1 MYVTEGEKMNNTKQC
16 TKCKFVLI
24 LSQFT
29 KDKRTSD
36 GLDHWCKECK
46 SKANSK
52 WHKDP
57 KNHER
62 RKKAWVINSA
72 NAIKNNP
79 QRKASAYIRRRNKYI
94 IKNIETVS
102 DEVCIDQLGVD
113 RNTFKVHI
121 ESNFEKG
128 MTWQNHGAW
137 HQEHNIPLSKFNLLD
152 PKQVRIANHYKNI
165 TPVWG
170 ETNLKKYNNIK

>member
-1 MYVTEGEKMNNTKQC
+1 MNNMKQC
-16 TKCKFVLI
+16 TKCKFEYP
-24 LSQFT
+24 LSEFT
-29 KDKRTSD
+29 KSKATPD
-36 GLDHWCKECK
+36 GLDYRCRECN
-46 SKANSK
+46 SKRNAK
-52 WHKDP
+52 WHKNP
-57 KNHER
+57 ENHEK
-62 RKKAWVINSA
+62 RKKAWVVNSA

-79 QRKASAYIRRRNKYI
+79 QRKAAAYIRQRNRYI

-102 DEVCIDQLGVD
+102 DEVCRKQIGTD

-152 PKQVRIANHYKNI
+152 PKQVKIANHYKNI
-165 TPVWG
+165 MPVWG
-170 ETNLKKYNNIK
+170 EKNLKKYNNVK